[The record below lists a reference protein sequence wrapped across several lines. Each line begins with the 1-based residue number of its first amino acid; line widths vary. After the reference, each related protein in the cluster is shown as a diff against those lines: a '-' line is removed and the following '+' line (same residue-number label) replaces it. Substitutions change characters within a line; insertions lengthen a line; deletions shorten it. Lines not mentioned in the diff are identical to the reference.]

1 MREAAQTLPQ
11 PRVAAPWLEHGQ
23 ARINRTALH
32 GVEGVRV
39 VKPLGH
45 VAEVVERGEGAC
57 G

>member
-23 ARINRTALH
+23 ARINRSALH